1 MKDAMGELNLT
12 VITIIMIG
20 AILAFFWVMWDNIK
34 KKQKNSGKIL
44 QIQLI
49 NPINIKKKIVVLLLV
64 MQIPITQ

>member
-34 KKQKNSGKIL
+34 KKNRRTVGRFYRS
-44 QIQLI
+44 
-49 NPINIKKKIVVLLLV
+49 N
-64 MQIPITQ
+64 